1 MAGNQPA
8 LEHDPEKWIPVFG
21 KRSCSEK
28 DDAPSKK
35 LERDDGSKRSHPALG
50 LQLESAL
57 VRRRKAGYNITYD
70 NTYSSAKR

>member
-1 MAGNQPA
+1 MAGNQFA
-8 LEHDPEKWIPVFG
+8 LEHDPEKWIPVLG
-21 KRSCSEK
+21 K

-50 LQLESAL
+50 FQLESAL

-70 NTYSSAKR
+70 NTNSSAKR